1 MRRLFSKSVL
11 ILFLSST
18 LLLCPTVSGWSAE
31 KFELKFASEYPDKHP
46 TSANAFMPW
55 IKEVD
60 ELSKGRLMIQFFNPN
75 TICPAREAYASTVAG
90 SVDIGASPVH
100 YVFGKFPLSEV
111 IQLPFL
117 FNGSE
122 SGSLTTWEVYKR
134 FPEWREEY
142 KELKVLWQWTSALL
156 ELHTVKKP
164 VRTLED
170 LRGLK
175 IISWGAHVN
184 AMLRALG
191 ANPVDSKP
199 MDTYM
204 ALERGMADGV
214 VCPIAPMRAFKIS
227 DAAKHHTILHLGV
240 DVFWAGANLGKW
252 NSLPQDLKKILEETT
267 GDKMAQLSGKTLDE
281 GSIRDV
287 QWMKEQK
294 HTFYVLPQKEKER
307 WKEKVR
313 PISEEWVKKME
324 GKGSKVAR
332 NLYET
337 VTALGKEYSEKTPG
351 GYKE

>member
-1 MRRLFSKSVL
+1 MKRRFPKPVL
-11 ILFLSST
+11 ICFMSVT
-18 LLLCPTVSGWSAE
+18 LLLCLTASGMTAD
-31 KFELKFASEYPDKHP
+31 KIELRFASEYPDKHP

-55 IKEVD
+55 IKKVD
-60 ELSKGRLMIQFFNPN
+60 ELSKGGLMIQFFNPN

-90 SVDIGASPVH
+90 SVDIAASPVH

-117 FNGSE
+117 FNGAE
-122 SGSLTTWEVYKR
+122 AGSLTTWEVYNR

-142 KELKVLWQWTSALL
+142 RELRVLWQWTSALL

-175 IISWGAHVN
+175 IISWSAHVN

-214 VCPIAPMRAFKIS
+214 ICPIAPMRAFKIS
-227 DAAKHHTILHLGV
+227 DAAKHHTILNLGV
-240 DVFWAGANLGKW
+240 DVFWAGANPGKW
-252 NSLPQDLKKILEETT
+252 NNLPQDLRKILEETT

-281 GSIRDV
+281 GSIKDV

-307 WKEKVR
+307 WREKVR

-324 GKGSKVAR
+324 GKGYKIAQK
-332 NLYET
+332 LHET
-337 VTALGKEYSEKTPG
+337 VTTLGRENSEKTPG
-351 GYKE
+351 GYRD